1 MKNFFLPFAKFAAV
15 AACALTL
22 GSCNRAEYAM
32 LPKGGSYHGAT
43 RVATPVPAKAES
55 EAQAAAPT
63 MAETSAPAAVAAAPT
78 APAEAAATATPA
90 AIAATAAVEAS
101 SAVKV
106 TTAAT
111 TATAPAPKLN
121 VLQRVALSKA
131 TRKLNKLVQGSTA
144 ARQHDNTA
152 STSETSAISGN
163 LRIGIVLLLVGLLVG
178 IFSPLIGTIVALIG
192 VIFIVLWLLDSL

>member
-32 LPKGGSYHGAT
+32 LPKGGSYHGVT
-43 RVATPVPAKAES
+43 RVVTPVPAKAQS
-55 EAQAAAPT
+55 EIKVT
-63 MAETSAPAAVAAAPT
+63 APT
-78 APAEAAATATPA
+78 AAEPSAPVAVASAEP
-90 AIAATAAVEAS
+90 AATAAPAKPAATAKTPAVEPSPATKVAT
-101 SAVKV
+101 SA
-106 TTAAT
+106 TTAA
-111 TATAPAPKLN
+111 APAPKLN

-131 TRKLNKLVQGSTA
+131 THKLSKLAQRSTA

-152 STSETSAISGN
+152 STSKASAISGN
-163 LRIGIVLLLVGLLVG
+163 LRIGIVLLLIGLLISLFNG
-178 IFSPLIGTIVALIG
+178 LIGSIVALVG